1 MLLASSPV
9 LALAQ
14 IKSGGLDPR
23 IRIRPL
29 ILREHRA
36 RVHAEQQCDH
46 HDDQTAEATA
56 DCHSAAGAAPTSAGR
71 RGAGVDLHTLVEGHA
86 ISFAH
91 YDSGVA
97 VVAGHSAVVHTDSGD
112 LRGTTEG
119 GVGVWRGVPYAEQP
133 VGERRFLAP
142 APLRPWSGVRDAVE
156 HGPLPPQSKSFV
168 GGGRDDPK
176 VRDEACLTLTVW
188 SPDTSASLPVMV
200 WIPGGAFVF
209 GAGQFQLYNG
219 SRLAVNGNVV
229 VVNITYRIGVFGGF
243 ELSDLGDGFDDN
255 LALRDQL
262 AALRWIKENIAAF
275 GGDPERVTVFGE
287 SAGGSSVLALLAS
300 PAADGLFRRAIAQ
313 SPALPLIA
321 DRELRAKRAHDFL
334 QRLGVHPD
342 EIKALPQRQLRRA
355 AGRLQLKSA
364 ATTPT
369 LAYGLTYGV
378 DLLPEHPVAAARAG
392 SVAKIPLIIGTN
404 SHEASMFAWTKPP
417 MLPTTTASIDAYIDR
432 AAPGARDRLL
442 AAYPDYPR
450 RRELLAFGSDVMFG
464 APTWAFADAYS
475 AHAPTHMYRFDHFGF
490 SLRMLGLGATH
501 GSEIVHI
508 QHSYGSFLGRKMHP
522 LGRRLAPSVG
532 RRMQRA
538 WLDFSAKGWETG
550 EIEWSSGQDWPIYD
564 TERRLTRIILS
575 SRDKVVAD
583 PDSARRAAWAGLY

>member
-1 MLLASSPV
+1 
-9 LALAQ
+9 
-14 IKSGGLDPR
+14 
-23 IRIRPL
+23 
-29 ILREHRA
+29 
-36 RVHAEQQCDH
+36 
-46 HDDQTAEATA
+46 
-56 DCHSAAGAAPTSAGR
+56 
-71 RGAGVDLHTLVEGHA
+71 
-86 ISFAH
+86 
-91 YDSGVA
+91 VA
-97 VVAGHSAVVHTDSGD
+97 VVAGHSTVVHTDAGD
-112 LRGTTEG
+112 LRGTSEG
-119 GVGVWRGVPYAEQP
+119 GVGVWRGIPYAEQP
-133 VGERRFLAP
+133 VGDRRFLAP
-142 APLRPWSGVRDAVE
+142 APPQPWAGVRDAVE

-188 SPDTSASLPVMV
+188 SPDTDASLPVMV

-229 VVNITYRIGVFGGF
+229 VVNITYRIGVFGGL

-262 AALRWIKENIAAF
+262 AALGWIRENIAAF

-300 PAADGLFRRAIAQ
+300 PAAEGLFSRAIAQ

-321 DRELRAKRAHDFL
+321 DREVRAARAHDFL
-334 QRLGVHPD
+334 QRLGVRVD

-364 ATTPT
+364 ASTPT

-378 DLLPEHPVAAARAG
+378 DLLPEHPVDAARG
-392 SVAKIPLIIGTN
+392 GRVAKIPLIIGTN

-417 MLPTTTASIDAYIDR
+417 MLPTTKASIDAYINR
-432 AAPGARDRLL
+432 TAPGARQRLL
-442 AAYPDYPR
+442 AAYPHYPA

-464 APTWAFADAYS
+464 APAWAFADAYS

-490 SLRMLGLGATH
+490 SLRLLGLGATH
-501 GSEIVHI
+501 GSEIVHV

-522 LGRRLAPSVG
+522 LGRRLQPSVG
-532 RRMQRA
+532 RRMQRT
-538 WLDFSAKGWETG
+538 WLDFSAKGWESDR
-550 EIEWSSGQDWPIYD
+550 IEWSSGQDWPMYD

-575 SRDKVVAD
+575 ARDKVVSD
-583 PDSARRAAWAGLY
+583 PDGGRREAWAGLY